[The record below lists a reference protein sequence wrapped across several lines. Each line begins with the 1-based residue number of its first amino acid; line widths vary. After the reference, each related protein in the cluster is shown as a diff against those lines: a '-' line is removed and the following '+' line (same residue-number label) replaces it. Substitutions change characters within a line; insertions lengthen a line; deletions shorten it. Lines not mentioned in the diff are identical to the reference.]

1 MNKIV
6 LSYDAKNDLK
16 EIKKYISKDLDN
28 EIAANNTVSKITKS
42 IRRLEAQPLI
52 GAPLS
57 SIIEF
62 DTNYRFL
69 VCGNY
74 MVFYRLENNV
84 VLVSRIIYGRR
95 DYMKILFKNE
105 WQTKRAGFY
114 TCSNFYILFRI
125 KVLRSIWLF

>member
-1 MNKIV
+1 MSKIV

-16 EIKKYISKDLDN
+16 EIKRYIADELDN
-28 EIAANNTVSKITKS
+28 EIAASNTISKITKS
-42 IRRLEAQPLI
+42 IRRLETQPLM

-57 SIIEF
+57 SVIEF

-84 VLVSRIIYGRR
+84 VLVARIIYGRR

-105 WQTKRAGFY
+105 E
-114 TCSNFYILFRI
+114 
-125 KVLRSIWLF
+125 

>member
-16 EIKKYISKDLDN
+16 EIKRYITNELDN
-28 EIAANNTVSKITKS
+28 EIAANNTISKITKS
-42 IRRLEAQPLI
+42 IRRLETQPLI

-69 VCGNY
+69 ICGNY
-74 MVFYRLENNV
+74 MIFYRLESNA
-84 VLVSRIIYGRR
+84 VLIARIIYGRR
-95 DYMKILFKNE
+95 DYMKILFKDK
-105 WQTKRAGFY
+105 Q
-114 TCSNFYILFRI
+114 
-125 KVLRSIWLF
+125 